1 MLISENDTMGWVL
14 VRFISYGVS
23 DEDYPEESRE
33 PGEPSETN
41 EVDDVDV
48 DNEDTVA
55 DS

>member
-1 MLISENDTMGWVL
+1 M

-33 PGEPSETN
+33 LGELSETN
-41 EVDDVDV
+41 EVNDVDEN
-48 DNEDTVA
+48 NEDTVA

>member
-1 MLISENDTMGWVL
+1 M

-48 DNEDTVA
+48 DNEDAVA